1 MLAYYVEWHMRLKL
15 QPLLFDDEDK
25 EAAATLR
32 SSIVAPAVRSESAR
46 RKDASKRTADGPP
59 AHSLRTLLADLA
71 TLGKNRV
78 RTAEAKDAEFYMLT
92 RPTPLQQRAF
102 ELLGASP

>member
-1 MLAYYVEWHMRLKL
+1 MLAHYVEWHMRLKL
-15 QPLLFDDEDK
+15 QSLLFDE
-25 EAAATLR
+25 EAAAAALR
-32 SSIVAPAVRSESAR
+32 SSIVAPAVRSASAR
-46 RKDASKRTADGPP
+46 RKDASKRTADGLP

-78 RTAEAKDAEFYMLT
+78 RTSGAEGAEFCLLT
-92 RPTPLQQRAF
+92 RPTPLQRRVF